1 MTVNSITENTLY
13 PWNMLIFLN
22 IPSITTSRRDQA
34 RMIRPSACSV
44 TFPVNSGHPRLRPE
58 KENRQRMPVS

>member
-1 MTVNSITENTLY
+1 MTVNSITENPLY

-22 IPSITTSRRDQA
+22 IPSITTSRRDQV

-44 TFPVNSGHPRLRPE
+44 TFPVNSGYPRLRPE